1 MKWIN
6 SYGVKHMKI
15 KSRVIYSWVTSK
27 MFLNEN
33 NSLNFKKRI
42 QFSCTIAMI
51 RNQQISRRILYS
63 QNKFLEIKKTFFY

>member
-6 SYGVKHMKI
+6 SYGVKYMKI
-15 KSRVIYSWVTSK
+15 KSRAIYSWVTSK

-42 QFSCTIAMI
+42 QFSCTIVMI
-51 RNQQISRRILYS
+51 RNQQISRRILYF
-63 QNKFLEIKKTFFY
+63 QNKFLEIKKTSFY